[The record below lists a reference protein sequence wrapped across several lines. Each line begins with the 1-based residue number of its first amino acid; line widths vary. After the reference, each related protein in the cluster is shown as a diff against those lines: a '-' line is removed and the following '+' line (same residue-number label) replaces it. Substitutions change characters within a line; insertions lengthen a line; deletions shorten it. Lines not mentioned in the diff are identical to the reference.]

1 MNGQGCLNIFRQ
13 RAAAVRG
20 LVLLLVLAAPPLWAA
35 DQQEEKLNWES
46 VKDVVADPDSPWLIT
61 PTVSSDPK
69 LGTTLGAV
77 LGYVKRF
84 DPESTP
90 SLITGFGSYSDT
102 DSWTAGL
109 WSELYFNADQHK
121 LIAAYISGRIRND
134 YEDFLGTGVDL
145 KTEDDMDFFLAR
157 YLHRIKGDWYLGA
170 QGISTNYAIGADGL
184 AGGILEQIGL
194 VGFDSNGLGL
204 VTEFDS
210 RDNRRNPHQG
220 QWFVAHNI
228 AYRESLGGD
237 ESFDTF
243 QVNYAGFF
251 PVAEK
256 HVFAVNVRG
265 RWTDDAPLGGYSSL
279 SLRGYTR
286 GNYLDEHYTHID
298 FEGRFNLTERWGL
311 TAFAGVGCLYESVSD
326 CGDGEALYP
335 AIGGGGFFVLKPD
348 AGIVLRAEYA
358 AGESDNSAFYLQ
370 LGHAF

>member
-1 MNGQGCLNIFRQ
+1 MNVYGLLDISRQ
-13 RAAAVRG
+13 G
-20 LVLLLVLAAPPLWAA
+20 LVALSLVAMLAASQLSA
-35 DQQEEKLNWES
+35 EEEEGLDWES
-46 VKDVVADPDSPWLIT
+46 VKDGMTNPDSPWLIT

-102 DSWTAGL
+102 DSWTAGV
-109 WSELYFNADQHK
+109 WSELYFNADLHK
-121 LIAAYISGRIRND
+121 VIAAYINGRIRND

-145 KTEDDMDFFLAR
+145 KTEDDMDFILMR

-184 AGGILEQIGL
+184 AGAILDQIGL

-204 VTEFDS
+204 VAEFDS
-210 RDNRRNPHQG
+210 RDNRRNPHKG
-220 QWFVAHNI
+220 HWFVAHNI
-228 AYRESLGGD
+228 AYRESLGGE
-237 ESFDTF
+237 ESFDAYQT
-243 QVNYAGFF
+243 NYAGFF

-256 HVFAVNVRG
+256 HVFAVNVKG
-265 RWTDDAPLGGYSSL
+265 RWTHDAPLGGYSSL

-298 FEGRFNLTERWGL
+298 FEGRFNINKRWGL
-311 TAFAGVGCLYESVSD
+311 TAFAGVACLYESVSD
-326 CGDGEALYP
+326 CSDGEALYP
-335 AIGGGGFFVLKPD
+335 AAGGGGFFVLKPD

-358 AGESDNSAFYLQ
+358 VGESDNSAFYLQ